1 MSVQAQARG
10 VLRPVVGPTVAS
22 LPPKRCPEPSKVDPN
37 LMRASRM
44 EAHEIALLAQVPGD
58 RKRTL
63 ALRLGQGRGDFVHPD
78 APLGPMLNRLPEPC
92 YAHAAL
98 SSGA

>member
-1 MSVQAQARG
+1 MAVQAQARRL
-10 VLRPVVGPTVAS
+10 LRCVVGPAVARIP
-22 LPPKRCPEPSKVDPN
+22 LQRRPEPSKVDPN
-37 LMRASRM
+37 LMGASRM